1 MTSSE
6 VPAFEIERETSSRNR
21 EWRVRLTGDAT
32 AATLQGEDFTPHL
45 ATILLTAPDDHAP
58 YTKMRVNLIGN
69 GPKGLL
75 AADFN
80 NDAPNT
86 QYSILN
92 APPWVR
98 ELFAAVTSCGY
109 LVNTYE
115 GPEWAADLY
124 ARTITLDARY
134 AAPDE
139 S

>member
-6 VPAFEIERETSSRNR
+6 LPAFEIERESSSRHR
-21 EWRVRLTGDAT
+21 EWRVQLTGDAT
-32 AATLQGEDFTPHL
+32 ATTLHGEDFTPHL
-45 ATILLTAPDDHAP
+45 ATVLISAKDDHAP
-58 YTKMRVNLIGN
+58 YTKLRVNLIGN

-92 APPWVR
+92 APAWVR
-98 ELFAAVTSCGY
+98 ELFAEVTSCGY
-109 LVNTYE
+109 LVNTYV

-124 ARTITLDARY
+124 AKTTTPDARFP
-134 AAPDE
+134 APDE